1 MLEKIIN
8 AVILHG
14 MGTFDFGKIFCALS
28 VTDATDG
35 KKTEYRAEHL
45 TILSNIYS
53 VKLTS

>member
-53 VKLTS
+53 VKLT